1 MLFRALRLLLTLAL
15 TGAALAV
22 DTETNTTGP
31 HPLITPFSGQTATI
45 TQLASGDTRIY
56 YTADDGGIWQIVAH
70 GPFNKAGS
78 FQGNT
83 PLVPANEVHP
93 CSPVVVTSVD
103 GAFADVHVFFFSP
116 KLVVSEYIWANGIG
130 WSGGPGCAKCLTAS
144 GFIAD
149 SATLLYAAENLAPNA
164 PSMLRVGFLSP
175 GAPGGLSEL
184 NKVNGTWQLGVMS

>member
-1 MLFRALRLLLTLAL
+1 MADWEPGIKVAACDSRPTAHSESLKRPQHALPRAPTSPRKSSPITDPAAQRLERSQTLAL

-103 GAFADVHVFFFSP
+103 GAFADVSRTTP
-116 KLVVSEYIWANGIG
+116 RNRLGIQL
-130 WSGGPGCAKCLTAS
+130 CL
-144 GFIAD
+144 
-149 SATLLYAAENLAPNA
+149 P
-164 PSMLRVGFLSP
+164 
-175 GAPGGLSEL
+175 
-184 NKVNGTWQLGVMS
+184 